1 MSVQVTPSNAGRQ
14 GTDLVTLADVDA
26 AAQRILGR
34 VVRTPLLPLTE
45 GLALKPE
52 SLQPTGA
59 FKLRGATNA
68 VLQLSDAQRE
78 RGVLTHS
85 SGNHGQA
92 LAYAAALAGV
102 ACTVVM
108 PHGAAAV
115 KVAATKRNG
124 AHVELVDE
132 GDRIARV
139 EELAA
144 ESGAEVIPPYDDAR
158 IIAGQGTVGREIV
171 ADLPDVGTVLVPS
184 GGAGLLSGVA
194 VAVKALAPA
203 ARVLGVEP
211 ELAGDLAEG
220 FARGE
225 HVAWSPERTTRTMAG
240 GLHSSTV
247 GALNWVH
254 VRELVDDVVTV
265 SEEEIVRGM
274 RFLATAGRVV
284 AEPSGAVAAAYWL
297 RDPAGFGTAPVVA
310 VVSGGNVDEPLLRQ
324 LWAEAPA
331 D

>member
-1 MSVQVTPSNAGRQ
+1 M
-14 GTDLVTLADVDA
+14 VTLADVDA
-26 AAQRILGR
+26 AAQRIAGR
-34 VVRTPLLPLTE
+34 VVRTPLLPLPE
-45 GLALKPE
+45 GLGLKPE

-115 KVAATKRNG
+115 KVAATRRNG
-124 AHVELVDE
+124 AHVELVNE
-132 GDRIARV
+132 ADRIARV
-139 EELAA
+139 SELAA

-171 ADLPDVGTVLVPS
+171 DDLPDVATVLVPS

-194 VAVKALAPA
+194 VAVKALAPG
-203 ARVLGVEP
+203 ARVIGVEP

-225 HVAWSPERTTRTMAG
+225 HVAWSAERTTRTMAG

-247 GALNWVH
+247 GALNWMH
-254 VRELVDDVVTV
+254 VSELVDDVVTV
-265 SEEEIVRGM
+265 TEDEIVGAM
-274 RFLATAGRVV
+274 RWLATTGRLV
-284 AEPSGAVAAAYWL
+284 AEPSGAVAVAYWL
-297 RDPAGFGTAPVVA
+297 RHPRAFGAAPVVA

-324 LWAEAPA
+324 VWADAAA

>member
-1 MSVQVTPSNAGRQ
+1 MHDQTTAAAATRTSPA
-14 GTDLVTLADVDA
+14 LVTLDDVDA
-26 AAQRILGR
+26 AARRIAGR
-34 VVRTPLLPLTE
+34 VLRTPLLTVQN
-45 GLALKPE
+45 GLWLKPE

-68 VLQLSDAQRE
+68 VLQLSDAQRQ

-115 KVAATKRNG
+115 KVASTRRYG
-124 AHVELVDE
+124 AHVDLVE
-132 GDRIARV
+132 EADRIARV

-144 ESGAEVIPPYDDAR
+144 ASGAEVVPPYDDAR

-171 ADLPDVGTVLVPS
+171 DDLPDVGTVLVPS
-184 GGAGLLSGVA
+184 GGGGLVSGVA
-194 VAVKALAPA
+194 VAVKALSPSV
-203 ARVLGVEP
+203 RVVAVEP
-211 ELAGDLAEG
+211 ELAGDLADG

-225 HVAWSPERTTRTMAG
+225 HAVWSPALTTRTIAG

-247 GALNWVH
+247 GVLNWAH
-254 VRELVDDVVTV
+254 VQAFVDDVVTV
-265 SEEEIVRGM
+265 TEEEIVAAV
-274 RFLATAGRVV
+274 RFLATTGRLV
-284 AEPSGAVAAAYWL
+284 AEPSGAVATAHWL
-297 RDPAGFGTAPVVA
+297 RDPGAYGPAPVAA
-310 VVSGGNVDEPLLRQ
+310 VVSGGNVDEDLLRR
-324 LWAEAPA
+324 LLG
-331 D
+331 